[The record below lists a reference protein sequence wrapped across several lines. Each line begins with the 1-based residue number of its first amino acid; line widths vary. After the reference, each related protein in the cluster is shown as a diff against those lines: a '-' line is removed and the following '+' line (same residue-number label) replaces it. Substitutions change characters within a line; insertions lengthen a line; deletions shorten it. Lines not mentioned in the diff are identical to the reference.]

1 MVLTKLADF
10 IKRKELTPERMA
22 EKSKGDFSNMTVRRA
37 LNGRGID
44 RLKAKAIAKVLGCK
58 LDDLI

>member
-1 MVLTKLADF
+1 MVLNGLKAKID
-10 IKRKELTPERMA
+10 EMGVSPEQMA

-44 RLKAKAIAKVLGCK
+44 RLKAKAISKVLGCK
-58 LDDLI
+58 LEELV